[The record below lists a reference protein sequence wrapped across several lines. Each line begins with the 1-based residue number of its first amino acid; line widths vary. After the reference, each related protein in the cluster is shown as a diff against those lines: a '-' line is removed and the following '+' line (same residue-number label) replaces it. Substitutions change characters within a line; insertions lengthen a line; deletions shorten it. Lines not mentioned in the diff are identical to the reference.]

1 MLELNQ
7 CYNMDCMKGMAQFP
21 DGFFDLA
28 VVDPPYFS
36 GPERRGYYGSKVSKI
51 GVYRDYPVSPVWEIP
66 GRAYFDEL
74 RRVAKHYIVWGCN
87 YFSYEF
93 APGRIVW
100 DKCKKGTS
108 FSDCEL
114 AATDLFNTV
123 RLFRFMHCK
132 CGKSASRAP
141 AGESIEQRPEEIDE
155 REEFGHWEGDTVY
168 SGKGKRKT
176 TRALLTLTERK
187 TRKEIIIAIPNRKA
201 ETVVKALDALER
213 KLGARRFRA
222 IFKSITFDN
231 GTEFAAAEELERS
244 CVNKRLPRTKV
255 YFCHPYSSW
264 ERGTNENTNGMIRRR
279 FPKGTNF
286 AAVTNAQIAQAENW
300 INNYPRKILG
310 YKSSEI
316 VFRECL
322 RELGIAA

>member
-7 CYNMDCMKGMAQFP
+7 CYNMDCMKGMAQFT

-93 APGRIVW
+93 ASGRIVW

-123 RLFRFMHCK
+123 RLFRFMWNGMLQ
-132 CGKSASRAP
+132 GKSVAE
-141 AGESIEQRPEEIDE
+141 GHIMQGNKKLNEQRIHPTQKPVALYDWIF
-155 REEFGHWEGDTVY
+155 RTTPRRGAGCWTHTWGAGAAGLPLTRPGWIL
-168 SGKGKRKT
+168 SGLRS
-176 TRALLTLTERK
+176 TR
-187 TRKEIIIAIPNRKA
+187 
-201 ETVVKALDALER
+201 
-213 KLGARRFRA
+213 
-222 IFKSITFDN
+222 SITLQRNSAFW
-231 GTEFAAAEELERS
+231 TTPA
-244 CVNKRLPRTKV
+244 K
-255 YFCHPYSSW
+255 
-264 ERGTNENTNGMIRRR
+264 
-279 FPKGTNF
+279 
-286 AAVTNAQIAQAENW
+286 QACS
-300 INNYPRKILG
+300 I
-310 YKSSEI
+310 
-316 VFRECL
+316 
-322 RELGIAA
+322 

>member
-114 AATDLFNTV
+114 AATDIFNTV
-123 RLFRFMHCK
+123 RLFRFMWNGMLQGKSIAEGHIMQGK
-132 CGKSASRAP
+132 CGKPSKFKERYKKYKFMVEAP
-141 AGESIEQRPEEIDE
+141 FSTSQLCCDVMKKGPAKKYERLAKRHERSIARMWFLPM
-155 REEFGHWEGDTVY
+155 RTR
-168 SGKGKRKT
+168 SGKWT
-176 TRALLTLTERK
+176 TRRWHLSSCARVMTAINAK
-187 TRKEIIIAIPNRKA
+187 IA
-201 ETVVKALDALER
+201 V
-213 KLGARRFRA
+213 
-222 IFKSITFDN
+222 
-231 GTEFAAAEELERS
+231 
-244 CVNKRLPRTKV
+244 
-255 YFCHPYSSW
+255 
-264 ERGTNENTNGMIRRR
+264 M
-279 FPKGTNF
+279 
-286 AAVTNAQIAQAENW
+286 
-300 INNYPRKILG
+300 
-310 YKSSEI
+310 
-316 VFRECL
+316 
-322 RELGIAA
+322 

>member
-93 APGRIVW
+93 ASGRIVW

-123 RLFRFMHCK
+123 RLFRLKLRPLFMHCK
-132 CGKSASRAP
+132 CGKSFNYKTNLTADRVTHTCIACKAP
-141 AGESIEQRPEEIDE
+141 VDLELNS
-155 REEFGHWEGDTVY
+155 
-168 SGKGKRKT
+168 RKT
-176 TRALLTLTERK
+176 AYVTVGER
-187 TRKEIIIAIPNRKA
+187 R
-201 ETVVKALDALER
+201 
-213 KLGARRFRA
+213 
-222 IFKSITFDN
+222 
-231 GTEFAAAEELERS
+231 
-244 CVNKRLPRTKV
+244 
-255 YFCHPYSSW
+255 
-264 ERGTNENTNGMIRRR
+264 
-279 FPKGTNF
+279 
-286 AAVTNAQIAQAENW
+286 
-300 INNYPRKILG
+300 
-310 YKSSEI
+310 
-316 VFRECL
+316 
-322 RELGIAA
+322 